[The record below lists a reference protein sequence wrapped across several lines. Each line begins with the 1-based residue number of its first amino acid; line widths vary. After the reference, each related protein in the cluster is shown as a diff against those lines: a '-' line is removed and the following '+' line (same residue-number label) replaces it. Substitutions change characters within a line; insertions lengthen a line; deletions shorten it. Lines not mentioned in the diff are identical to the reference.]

1 MKMSGPRCT
10 CRGHCR
16 LRSHGERMDR
26 DEWRIQF
33 LPQSAPK
40 LRDLAY
46 EEKNKADLGSRSL
59 MCEQEDWVL
68 MMPWEYQHKWV
79 TEEDGCFQLC
89 KMLLRCQ
96 VTEGV
101 IAFDSLGA
109 VMLGRVTLVRWW
121 CC

>member
-1 MKMSGPRCT
+1 
-10 CRGHCR
+10 
-16 LRSHGERMDR
+16 
-26 DEWRIQF
+26 
-33 LPQSAPK
+33 
-40 LRDLAY
+40 
-46 EEKNKADLGSRSL
+46 